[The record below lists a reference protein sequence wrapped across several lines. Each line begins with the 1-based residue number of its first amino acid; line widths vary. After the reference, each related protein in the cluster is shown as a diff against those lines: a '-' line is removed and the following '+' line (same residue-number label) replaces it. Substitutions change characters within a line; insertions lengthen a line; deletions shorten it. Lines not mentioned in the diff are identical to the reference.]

1 MDSYGLSDY
10 ERTVY
15 AKGALFFATLRD
27 EIGEE
32 AFRTLLR
39 TYAERF
45 RWRIA
50 TPADLIALA
59 NEVSGKDLTEMFTRW
74 VGGKE

>member
-1 MDSYGLSDY
+1 VDSYGVPDY

-27 EIGEE
+27 EMGEE

-39 TYAERF
+39 TYVERF

-50 TPADLIALA
+50 TPAEFIALA
-59 NEVSGKDLTEMFTRW
+59 NEVSGKDLSEMFSRW
-74 VGGKE
+74 VEGK